1 MTASVF
7 VLVDCD
13 NFFVSCERVF
23 RPDLAKRPVVVLSNN
38 DGCVV
43 ARSNESKALGIPMGV
58 PQFKIRDA
66 IKRHNIVQF
75 SGNFSLY
82 GDFSQRVVTILQEAS
97 PRVEVYS
104 VDESFLEVSSLG
116 ITDYTAWALQL
127 RKQIWQWV
135 GIPVSIGVAPTKTL
149 AKAAAEKAKHTS
161 SLGGVYNLVADE
173 QLELEESEKRRVNLL
188 AEMPVGEVWGV
199 GWKMAPKLRDRGVG
213 TALDL
218 SRVPHD
224 WARQQL
230 TVRGLATVQELQ
242 GTPHYDVDDTPAAQK
257 TLMVTRTFPHK
268 LQVWHHLE
276 GRIATFA
283 AKAAMKLRRNG
294 QICGA
299 VGVFIAGD
307 RHDDLQE
314 YRRVSTVIPLLQ
326 ATSDTGEIIQAALQA
341 LADLYDKDYAYRRGG
356 VLMLD
361 LAPESARQLSWLAP
375 ANSIDQVER
384 KVRLMKAIDALNAK
398 YHTNLVWHAAEQP
411 GTVQPNRQH
420 RSASYTTRW
429 ADLPRVK
436 A

>member
-1 MTASVF
+1 MTTPVF

-43 ARSNESKALGIPMGV
+43 ARSNESKALGVPMGA
-58 PQFKIRDA
+58 PQFKIRDL
-66 IKRHNIVQF
+66 IKRHGIVQF

-82 GDFSQRVVTILQEAS
+82 GDFSQRVVTILQSVS

-104 VDESFLEVSSLG
+104 VDESFLEISSLG
-116 ITDYTAWALQL
+116 VVDYTEWALQL
-127 RKQIWQWV
+127 RQQIWQWI

-149 AKAAAEKAKHTS
+149 AKAAAEKAKHTPA
-161 SLGGVYNLVADE
+161 LGGVYSLVTDAAIGAEDGE
-173 QLELEESEKRRVNLL
+173 ARRLALL
-188 AEMPVGEVWGV
+188 SEMPVGEIWGV
-199 GWKMAPKLRDRGVG
+199 GWKMAPRLRDRGVS

-218 SRVPHD
+218 SHVPHD

-242 GTPHYDVDDTPAAQK
+242 GVPHYSIDDDPAAQK

-276 GRIATFA
+276 GQIATFA
-283 AKAAMKLRRNG
+283 AKAAMKLRRNQ
-294 QICGA
+294 QIVGA
-299 VGVFIAGD
+299 IGVFIAGD
-307 RHDDLQE
+307 RHDDSQE

-326 ATSDTGEIIQAALQA
+326 ATNDTGEIIQAALKA

-375 ANSIDQVER
+375 ANSVEQVER
-384 KVRLMKAIDALNAK
+384 KARLMKAMDALNAK
-398 YHTNLVWHAAEQP
+398 YRTNLVWHAAEQP
-411 GTVQPNRQH
+411 GIVRPNRQH
-420 RSASYTTRW
+420 RSASYTTSW